1 VIDVPEG
8 MTPAEVAT
16 ALRVHPR
23 TVRKWIA
30 GGKLRGFRVGSRFRV
45 TQGEVERFV
54 AAGMPDES
62 EGSAAA
68 TAAGKTTAA

>member
-1 VIDVPEG
+1 MIDVPEG

-30 GGKLRGFRVGSRFRV
+30 DRKLRGFRVGSRFRV
-45 TQGEVERFV
+45 TRGEVERFV

-62 EGSAAA
+62 ESAAA
-68 TAAGKTTAA
+68 TTAGKESAA

>member
-1 VIDVPEG
+1 MVLVPDG

-16 ALRVHPR
+16 ALHVHPR

-45 TQGEVERFV
+45 TPGEVERFV
-54 AAGMPDES
+54 AAGMPDETL
-62 EGSAAA
+62 SAAA
-68 TAAGKTTAA
+68 TTAGKTEAA